1 MIAADNRRA
10 VQSASIAF
18 LSFAAPIAML
28 GVIWPDVRER
38 FDQSLGALGVA
49 ALVYGLGRAPMA
61 LSGPTLVRWFG
72 MGRAFVVVLS
82 VLALAVMSM
91 ALATTWPMFLISLAC
106 VGLASGPI
114 DSLGAGFITA
124 IRDVGSSGLV
134 HGAYGVGATLG
145 PLIVVAV
152 SSWRLALGISGAIVI
167 AAALVALR
175 SQQDWPDIVPHVRK
189 TGSRLPFAPAAL
201 SLGAFG
207 AFVGMEVTTGQ
218 WAFTQLTEGR
228 HAGDALAAVAVALF
242 WGGLAIGR
250 LVLIRPSVREMA
262 DRVGLSR
269 LALVSLCCVASL
281 AFVPPGLAVVGLA
294 FAGLTL
300 APIVPTLFASTVTR
314 VGADDAQRLAVLQ
327 LLATN
332 IGGIGLPFLTG
343 QLVDAMEPSVI
354 IIVIVAAA
362 AIGALLLGAIERL
375 PVRTSAGPLPV
386 TQLPS

>member
-1 MIAADNRRA
+1 
-10 VQSASIAF
+10 
-18 LSFAAPIAML
+18 
-28 GVIWPDVRER
+28 
-38 FDQSLGALGVA
+38 
-49 ALVYGLGRAPMA
+49 MA

-91 ALATTWPMFLISLAC
+91 ALATSWIMFLISLTC
-106 VGLASGPI
+106 VGLASGTI
-114 DSLGAGFITA
+114 DTLGAGFITA

-134 HGAYGVGATLG
+134 HGAYGVGGVGATLG

-175 SQQDWPDIVPHVRK
+175 SQQDWPGIVPHVRK

-250 LVLIRPSVREMA
+250 LVRIRPSVREMA

-281 AFVPPGLAVVGLA
+281 AFVPSGLAVVGLA
-294 FAGLTL
+294 FSVLTL

-327 LLATN
+327 LL
-332 IGGIGLPFLTG
+332 
-343 QLVDAMEPSVI
+343 
-354 IIVIVAAA
+354 
-362 AIGALLLGAIERL
+362 GAIERL